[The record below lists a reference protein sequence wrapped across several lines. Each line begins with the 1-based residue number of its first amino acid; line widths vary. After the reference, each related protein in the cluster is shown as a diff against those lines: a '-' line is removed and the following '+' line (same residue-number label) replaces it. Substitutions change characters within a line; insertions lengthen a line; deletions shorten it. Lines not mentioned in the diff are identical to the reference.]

1 VRQQVKLLG
10 ATDDEIE
17 RTARLAR
24 AHEII
29 LDLEDWHGQRGYDA
43 DVGERGVQLSGA
55 KRQRI
60 ATVRVILKMR
70 RS

>member
-1 VRQQVKLLG
+1 M
-10 ATDDEIE
+10 AS
-17 RTARLAR
+17 AAMN
-24 AHEII
+24 AN
-29 LDLEDWHGQRGYDA
+29 
-43 DVGERGVQLSGA
+43 VGERGVQLSGA